1 MLDSLER
8 TGTDFT
14 LAFRRLSETQAGA
27 FPALVKQDELL
38 VEWLTRYQARCAREK
53 NSPEDRADAMRRVNP
68 IYIPRNHQVEAA
80 LAAAVEEGDLGPFN
94 RLHAILASPFVEVEG
109 LEAYAEAAGPS
120 ERVFQTF
127 CGT

>member
-1 MLDSLER
+1 M
-8 TGTDFT
+8 
-14 LAFRRLSETQAGA
+14 RL
-27 FPALVKQDELL
+27 
-38 VEWLTRYQARCAREK
+38 
-53 NSPEDRADAMRRVNP
+53 VNP

-94 RLHAILASPFVEVEG
+94 RLHAILAAPFVEVAG
-109 LEAYAEAAGPS
+109 LEAYAEPAGPS